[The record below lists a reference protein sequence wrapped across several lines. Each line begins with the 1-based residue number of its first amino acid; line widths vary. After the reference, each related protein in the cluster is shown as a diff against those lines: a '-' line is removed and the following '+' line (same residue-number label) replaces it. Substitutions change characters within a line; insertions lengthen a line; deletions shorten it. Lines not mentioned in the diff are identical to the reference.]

1 MIAGASCSERTATHV
16 RSPSPARF
24 GAVRS
29 LWAELAVSVALMC
42 LAAVAAPTARA
53 DAVDDNFL
61 TALKARGI
69 NFASARAAIMAGH
82 AVCDEL
88 DGGRQLSDVASD
100 VMKNSNLDGYHAG
113 FFVGASIGAFC
124 PRHNV

>member
-1 MIAGASCSERTATHV
+1 
-16 RSPSPARF
+16 
-24 GAVRS
+24 
-29 LWAELAVSVALMC
+29 MC

-113 FFVGASIGAFC
+113 FSSEQALARSARGTTCRRADATDICCICCTEPLGHRDHRLVATQ
-124 PRHNV
+124 R